1 MATQKKISSSAI
13 GSLTPCQIIQNKIDA
28 KNYQME
34 IWQSELEVLLDDP
47 DSDID
52 RIGTLRGVVE
62 DLNRDLSRL
71 KAEQRQNNCV
81 SEDKPVF
88 SNDNQTI
95 ISTSSVRR
103 KDRFAL
109 ALPVN
114 NNNNVG

>member
-1 MATQKKISSSAI
+1 MATQKKSSPSTI
-13 GSLTPCQIIQNKIDA
+13 GSFTPCQEIQNKIDA
-28 KNYQME
+28 KNYQLG
-34 IWQSELEVLLDDP
+34 IWQSELEILLDDP
-47 DSDID
+47 ESDVD

-62 DLNRDLSRL
+62 DLNKDLSKL

-81 SEDKPVF
+81 SEGKPVF

-114 NNNNVG
+114 NNIG

>member
-1 MATQKKISSSAI
+1 MATQKKTSSSSTGQI
-13 GSLTPCQIIQNKIDA
+13 TPCQEIQNKIDA
-28 KNYQME
+28 KNYQLT
-34 IWQSELEVLLDDP
+34 IWQSELEFLLDDSE
-47 DSDID
+47 SDID

-81 SEDKPVF
+81 SEDKSVF

-114 NNNNVG
+114 NNNSVG